1 MERPNKNKR
10 VVRDEKQRE
19 LKLEDVVLRSLDECT
34 TNEDKL
40 KVLLQRHVESEKTV
54 TRLTAEMRALQRHM
68 ECQQREKE
76 QVQRELNKSVLM
88 RDKLQEVCREQ
99 QRILKSVKN
108 ESMLQIK
115 VEEERRKESQT
126 KFQSSLNEVQKSLS
140 KNNEENV
147 KLRDY
152 NIEMTKKLKLLAEQ
166 YQAREKHL
174 EKLNEQ
180 VQLESQLHQAKL
192 SKAQVEAAME
202 KEILTKENQIGL
214 EKLLQAQRSI
224 KDLTEREQQLKEQ
237 LNIYTAK
244 YDEFQQSLKKSNEV
258 FGSYKIELEKMSKH
272 TKKIEKEA
280 LGWRQK
286 YEKANGMVIEL
297 ATEKQQRDQQAER
310 LQKQVDQLQKLL
322 RALQL
327 ERTTLH
333 QTLRENQIP
342 IPAMPQLPPEPE
354 PIKVVPINTDSAKME
369 LMTRNCAELKQTL
382 ANLQNQMKLLT
393 TNDAKIA
400 EAERKQA
407 AEEQQRANNI
417 KKNNKKKAK
426 SKAKAAAAAAAAAAA
441 TDGEADTPRPERP
454 TDADAQA
461 QAEAVPEP
469 KAEPEL
475 EPEAEVEAEGE
486 ADADAEAAEC
496 EIVESDNV
504 EHPKS
509 SEASEGNCSA
519 NDYDAGKVPES
530 QQASVDQSEV
540 PALIDAK

>member
-1 MERPNKNKR
+1 MEKLSKGKR
-10 VVRDEKQRE
+10 VAREEKQRE
-19 LKLEDVVLRSLDECT
+19 QKVEDVVLKSLDEFG

-40 KVLLQRHVESEKTV
+40 KALLQRHVESEKNV
-54 TRLTAEMRALQRHM
+54 SRLTTEMRALQRHM
-68 ECQQREKE
+68 ESQQREKE
-76 QVQRELNKSVLM
+76 QMQRELNKSVLM

-115 VEEERRKESQT
+115 VEEERRKESQV
-126 KFQSSLNEVQKSLS
+126 KFQSSLTEVQKSLT
-140 KNNEENV
+140 KNNEENI

-192 SKAQVEAAME
+192 NKAQVEATME

-214 EKLLQAQRSI
+214 EKLLQAQRAI
-224 KDLTEREQQLKEQ
+224 KELTEREQQLKEQ

-244 YDEFQQSLKKSNEV
+244 YDDFQQSLQKSNEV
-258 FGSYKIELEKMSKH
+258 FGSYKVELEKMSKH

-286 YEKANGMVIEL
+286 YEKANAMVIEL
-297 ATEKQQRDQQAER
+297 ATEKQQRDQLSER
-310 LQKQVDQLQKLL
+310 LQKQVEQLQKLL

-333 QTLRENQIP
+333 QTLREQNIEIP
-342 IPAMPQLPPEPE
+342 PMPQLPPEPT
-354 PIKVVPINTDSAKME
+354 PIKIAPVNSDNAKME

-400 EAERKQA
+400 AAEAEKCKQ
-407 AEEQQRANNI
+407 AEEQQRANNA
-417 KKNNKKKAK
+417 KKNNKKKAAK
-426 SKAKAAAAAAAAAAA
+426 SKAKAAAAAAAAASTAQVEV
-441 TDGEADTPRPERP
+441 EAQVEETEVEVNVQ
-454 TDADAQA
+454 T
-461 QAEAVPEP
+461 
-469 KAEPEL
+469 
-475 EPEAEVEAEGE
+475 EPEAANKVEQLEE
-486 ADADAEAAEC
+486 TPKDACNELDDPAASE
-496 EIVESDNV
+496 
-504 EHPKS
+504 S
-509 SEASEGNCSA
+509 SETHASSNETN
-519 NDYDAGKVPES
+519 VP
-530 QQASVDQSEV
+530 DI
-540 PALIDAK
+540 IDSKTD

>member
-1 MERPNKNKR
+1 MEKLSKGKR
-10 VVRDEKQRE
+10 VAREEKQRDQ
-19 LKLEDVVLRSLDECT
+19 KVEDVVLKSLDEFST
-34 TNEDKL
+34 AEDKL
-40 KVLLQRHVESEKTV
+40 KALIQRHLESEKNV
-54 TRLTAEMRALQRHM
+54 GRLTTEMRAMQRHM
-68 ECQQREKE
+68 ESQQREKE
-76 QVQRELNKSVLM
+76 NVQRELNKSVLM

-115 VEEERRKESQT
+115 VEEERRKESQA
-126 KFQSSLNEVQKSLS
+126 KFQVSLTEVQKSLT
-140 KNNEENV
+140 KNNEENI

-152 NIEMTKKLKLLAEQ
+152 NIEMTRKLKMLAEQ

-180 VQLESQLHQAKL
+180 VHLESQLHQAKL
-192 SKAQVEAAME
+192 NKAQVEAAMD
-202 KEILTKENQIGL
+202 KEILTKENQIGM
-214 EKLLQAQRSI
+214 EKLLQAQRAI

-244 YDEFQQSLKKSNEV
+244 YDDFQQSLQKSNEV

-286 YEKANGMVIEL
+286 YEKANAMVIEL
-297 ATEKQQRDQQAER
+297 ATEKQQRDQLSER
-310 LQKQVDQLQKLL
+310 LQKQVEQLQKLL

-333 QTLRENQIP
+333 QTLREQNIE
-342 IPAMPQLPPEPE
+342 IPAMPQLPPEPT
-354 PIKVVPINTDSAKME
+354 PIKIAPVNADNAKME

-400 EAERKQA
+400 AAEAEKCRQ
-407 AEEQQRANNI
+407 AEEQQRANNA

-426 SKAKAAAAAAAAAAA
+426 SKAKAAAAAAAAAAS
-441 TDGEADTPRPERP
+441 TEA
-454 TDADAQA
+454 AAV
-461 QAEAVPEP
+461 AEAGTESH
-469 KAEPEL
+469 KAEQQQPNE
-475 EPEAEVEAEGE
+475 EEEEESAVESVSESASETVVVV
-486 ADADAEAAEC
+486 ATAADAET
-496 EIVESDNV
+496 
-504 EHPKS
+504 
-509 SEASEGNCSA
+509 A
-519 NDYDAGKVPES
+519 NETKVP
-530 QQASVDQSEV
+530 D
-540 PALIDAK
+540 LIDSKAA